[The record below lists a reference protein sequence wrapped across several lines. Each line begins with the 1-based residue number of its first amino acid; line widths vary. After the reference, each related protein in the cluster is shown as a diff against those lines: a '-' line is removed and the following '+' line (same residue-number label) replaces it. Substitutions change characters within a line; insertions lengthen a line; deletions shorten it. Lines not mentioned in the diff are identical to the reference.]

1 LNFSDSQSEHA
12 SHSTALDKADA
23 LKGTWSLTQE
33 AFDTLLSRFSTDRD
47 KAALEY
53 EITRR
58 KLVRFFQARS
68 VETADEYADETINR
82 VARRISE
89 GQHVQNLGSY
99 FYGVA
104 RMLFLEWL
112 KERERAPLALDDA
125 PQSLKQEAPEREEP
139 DVLLT
144 CFDRCLES
152 LAPETRQLIIDYYQE
167 ERRAKIELR
176 RKLADRLHIPL
187 NALRIRAHRIRV
199 HLESCVRTCLDAHEQ
214 QIARRSGH

>member
-1 LNFSDSQSEHA
+1 LNSSDSQSEHT

-23 LKGTWSLTQE
+23 LKGTWSITQE

-58 KLVRFFQARS
+58 KLVRFFQARA
-68 VETADEYADETINR
+68 VQTADECADETINR

-89 GQHVQNLGSY
+89 GQHVENLGSY

-104 RMLFLEWL
+104 RMIFKEWI
-112 KERERAPLALDDA
+112 KERERAPLALDEA
-125 PQSLKQEAPEREEP
+125 PQSLNQIAPEQEEP
-139 DVLLT
+139 DVLLI
-144 CFDRCLES
+144 CFDRCLEA
-152 LAPETRQLIIDYYQE
+152 LEPETRQLIIEYYQE

-176 RKLADRLHIPL
+176 QKLAERLHIPL

-199 HLESCVRTCLDAHEQ
+199 HLESCVRTCLETHKQ
-214 QIARRSGH
+214 QIAARSGH